1 MNTTSL
7 LLTPP
12 CRRSRC
18 GLRLSD
24 ASHASP
30 CLIICVL
37 VLFGAVSLTFHY
49 SHNLVCISPYDP
61 LSRFGPRLYRPDAL
75 ESDFGYLDVPWCRSK
90 NGKRVEWTTKD
101 LIEVLEEFVPIYET
115 RPVKNNIYGM
125 GFDQSFGPWF
135 IARWLKLDL
144 MIESG
149 AFKDI
154 QPGLKQ
160 ALKVG
165 FRHLVFEDNYDTG
178 TGDHYSLRQLCD
190 QSFIRAKAL
199 EEIHTG
205 LQILLAASAAS
216 ASQKQPEILLSCL
229 VSISYFSLCTF
240 LRVVIC
246 NAFVVENPIQFEF
259 AMHLPTRLFLW
270 DSLPRNAMGKVN
282 KKELK
287 KQLAAQ
293 Q

>member
-7 LLTPP
+7 LLTLHAPLLLPP
-12 CRRSRC
+12 RCSIVPPPHVAMPPKPMRSAPLRRQYFSRF
-18 GLRLSD
+18 
-24 ASHASP
+24 SHASP

-49 SHNLVCISPYDP
+49 SHNLVCISPYDR

-75 ESDFGYLDVPWCRSK
+75 ESK

-115 RPVKNNIYGM
+115 RPVKNNIYDWEPVMKRHGITNLSRVLI
-125 GFDQSFGPWF
+125 FFYDHQNE
-135 IARWLKLDL
+135 LKR
-144 MIESG
+144 
-149 AFKDI
+149 
-154 QPGLKQ
+154 LKQ

-190 QSFIRAKAL
+190 QSFIRG
-199 EEIHTG
+199 IHFDTAM
-205 LQILLAASAAS
+205 L
-216 ASQKQPEILLSCL
+216 
-229 VSISYFSLCTF
+229 ISF
-240 LRVVIC
+240 
-246 NAFVVENPIQFEF
+246 Q
-259 AMHLPTRLFLW
+259 LPTRLFLW

-287 KQLAAQ
+287 NQLAAQ

>member
-1 MNTTSL
+1 M
-7 LLTPP
+7 PP
-12 CRRSRC
+12 KPMRSPPLRRQYFSRF
-18 GLRLSD
+18 
-24 ASHASP
+24 SHASP

-61 LSRFGPRLYRPDAL
+61 LSRFGPRLYRSDAL
-75 ESDFGYLDVPWCRSK
+75 ESGSGYLDVPWYRK
-90 NGKRVEWTTKD
+90 MEKRVEWTTKD

-154 QPGLKQ
+154 QPGFCGFGSIDWGPVMKRHGITNLSRVLIFFYDHQNELKRLKQ

-190 QSFIRAKAL
+190 QSFIR
-199 EEIHTG
+199 
-205 LQILLAASAAS
+205 
-216 ASQKQPEILLSCL
+216 
-229 VSISYFSLCTF
+229 
-240 LRVVIC
+240 
-246 NAFVVENPIQFEF
+246 
-259 AMHLPTRLFLW
+259 
-270 DSLPRNAMGKVN
+270 
-282 KKELK
+282 
-287 KQLAAQ
+287 
-293 Q
+293 